1 MSTVPAL
8 DSHAKSGVLGALRS
22 WLQAK
27 SGVSYRSPEAAI
39 ESAGPDAPGNQSVR
53 ILVADDNPV
62 NLMVISALLEA
73 RGLEPVLAADG
84 AEAVALACELHFDLI
99 LMDLQMPILDGVG
112 ATSAIRRFEVS
123 ASRPSV
129 PVIAYSSNCT
139 VARELATYGFS
150 GSLSKPCADQDLE
163 DCLLQWCPTYRSPA
177 AWREFA
183 RDTGGW
189 QAVSLDAGTNAG
201 VVPLTPQRVAARSPG
216 AAMRRRCGGRVR

>member
-1 MSTVPAL
+1 MIVSPSEPLMSTVPAL
-8 DSHAKSGVLGALRS
+8 DSHAKSGVLGVLRS

-27 SGVSYRSPEAAI
+27 SGATYRSTEVAAT
-39 ESAGPDAPGNQSVR
+39 EFAVPDASGNQSVR

-84 AEAVALACELHFDLI
+84 AEAAALACELRFDLI

-112 ATSAIRRFEVS
+112 ATSAIRRFEAS

-139 VARELATYGFS
+139 VAKELATYGFS

-163 DCLLQWCPTYRSPA
+163 DCLLQWCPTYRAPA
-177 AWREFA
+177 AGREFA

-189 QAVSLDAGTNAG
+189 QAVSLDAGTSQASS
-201 VVPLTPQRVAARSPG
+201 R
-216 AAMRRRCGGRVR
+216 